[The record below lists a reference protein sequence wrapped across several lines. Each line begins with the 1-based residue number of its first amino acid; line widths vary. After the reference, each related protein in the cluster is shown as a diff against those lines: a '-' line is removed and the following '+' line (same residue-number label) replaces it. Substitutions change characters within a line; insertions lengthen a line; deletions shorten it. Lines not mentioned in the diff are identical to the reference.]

1 MKNYLTIMSVLFLA
15 KLNPLMAC
23 EIQGKVK
30 KANAKTIYLD
40 SGESMSEKQIL
51 KLGCKIKKVV
61 MSERESLL
69 LDISSLEK
77 RLEIKRA
84 KLKSL

>member
-1 MKNYLTIMSVLFLA
+1 MKNCSIIISALFLVN
-15 KLNPLMAC
+15 LNPLMAC
-23 EIQGKVK
+23 EIEGKVK

-69 LDISSLEK
+69 LDISSLKK
-77 RLEIKRA
+77 RLEA
-84 KLKSL
+84 KKAQLKSL